1 MSSDPQAVLEAAL
14 QLSQEDRWALVSRL
28 LESLP
33 AEAPPLSI
41 DAPDLIAEL
50 DRRFADPEGAVSWS
64 ELQAE
69 G

>member
-1 MSSDPQAVLEAAL
+1 MSSDPQVVLEAAL

-33 AEAPPLSI
+33 AEAPALSI
-41 DAPDLIAEL
+41 DDPNLIAEL
-50 DRRFADPEGAVSWS
+50 DRRFADPDGAVPWS